1 MVTDGAEAPSSE
13 LDQRA
18 KTKRAEI
25 TRCNSWGIL
34 DIPLLRS
41 SFDHDV
47 PLQIKEGGLIHLKV
61 PRHAV
66 VQPGLSWRPKGSK
79 ETDHIPL
86 IYGGWRS

>member
-41 SFDHDV
+41 SFDLDV
-47 PLQIKEGGLIHLKV
+47 PLQKRL
-61 PRHAV
+61 
-66 VQPGLSWRPKGSK
+66 
-79 ETDHIPL
+79 D
-86 IYGGWRS
+86 